1 MVTETEKIQLESS
14 DLEKIQKFRNDYSE
28 ITTKLSD
35 VEVELIFLENQK
47 ENIENL
53 KSKLRN
59 QLLELRDLEIKM
71 ATELREKYGEGE
83 FDINT
88 GIFTPK
94 Q

>member
-28 ITTKLSD
+28 ITTKLAD

-47 ENIENL
+47 ENIENF

-59 QLLELRDLEIKM
+59 QLLELRDLEMKM

>member
-28 ITTKLSD
+28 ITTKLAD

-47 ENIENL
+47 ENIENF

-71 ATELREKYGEGE
+71 ATELREKYGDGE

>member
-28 ITTKLSD
+28 ITTKLAD

-47 ENIENL
+47 ENIENF

-59 QLLELRDLEIKM
+59 QLLELRDLEIKL

>member
-28 ITTKLSD
+28 ITTKLAD

>member
-28 ITTKLSD
+28 ITTKLAD

-47 ENIENL
+47 ENIENF